1 MSTEI
6 TQNVQSTQVS
16 DTASRPVTE
25 EEYVKI
31 NEFHTTVTNWITEIH
46 NDFKNGNGYI
56 KNTPQSIC
64 GEKFL
69 ELVEYMLT
77 KSPELANIR
86 LQRKQAITT
95 VWQKARRL
103 LYFILESFLPVLI
116 SATTMYML
124 YMYMTMPIQS
134 SNSFHIANPNQSSQ
148 TAAWLQTLDKVP
160 HQLGS
165 IIGKVLSVTGTFGS
179 SVVSSA
185 TGVPNLPSKIYA
197 SFVTSLVGYLIY
209 RLSQPI
215 STIVHESRKTVE
227 KRENVSLLQEE
238 FEKEYKAVL
247 AQSLY
252 VIFVHPV
259 LNAFD
264 QLLHMSSRSASQ
276 SHLTHIIRVLDTYSE
291 NMNILYYTF
300 ITQHE
305 KAIRL
310 MDPMEILRVSQPST
324 QFITLMTRLIR
335 ESSDELAQQY
345 MLLNQ
350 SMLETPHKMGQLF
363 TLPPTFIQDTLTVV
377 NTMRN
382 ILV

>member
-6 TQNVQSTQVS
+6 TQNVQTTQVS
-16 DTASRPVTE
+16 DTAPHQVTE
-25 EEYVKI
+25 DEYVKI
-31 NEFHTTVTNWITEIH
+31 NEFHAIVTNWITEIH

-56 KNTPQSIC
+56 KNKPQSIC

-86 LQRKQAITT
+86 LQRRQAITT
-95 VWQKARRL
+95 KWQKLRRF

-116 SATTMYML
+116 SVTTMYLL
-124 YMYMTMPIQS
+124 YMSMTSQTPASI
-134 SNSFHIANPNQSSQ
+134 IANPELKSPN
-148 TAAWLQTLDKVP
+148 WLQTLDKVP
-160 HQLGS
+160 QQLGS
-165 IIGKVLSVTGTFGS
+165 IIGKVLSVTGSFS
-179 SVVSSA
+179 SSIVSSA
-185 TGVPNLPSKIYA
+185 TGVPNLPSKVYA

-215 STIVHESRKTVE
+215 SIIVQESRKTVE
-227 KRENVSLLQEE
+227 KREQVSILQDE
-238 FEKEYKAVL
+238 FEAEYKAVL
-247 AQSLY
+247 SQSLN
-252 VIFVHPV
+252 VIFVNAV

-276 SHLTHIIRVLDTYSE
+276 SQHTHMIRVLNTYSQ

-300 ITQHE
+300 VTHYE
-305 KAIRL
+305 KGIRL

-363 TLPPTFIQDTLTVV
+363 TLPPSFLQDTITVV

>member
-16 DTASRPVTE
+16 DTAPRPVTE

-31 NEFHTTVTNWITEIH
+31 NEFHAIVTNWITEIH

-56 KNTPQSIC
+56 KNKPQSIC

-69 ELVEYMLT
+69 ELVEYMLS

-86 LQRKQAITT
+86 LQRRQSITT
-95 VWQKARRL
+95 RWQKIRRF
-103 LYFILESFLPVLI
+103 LYFILESFLPILI
-116 SATTMYML
+116 SVTTMYFL
-124 YMYMTMPIQS
+124 YITMI
-134 SNSFHIANPNQSSQ
+134 SQ
-148 TAAWLQTLDKVP
+148 TPTSIIVNPELKSNTLLQTLDKIP
-160 HQLGS
+160 HQLGG
-165 IIGKVLSVTGTFGS
+165 IIGKVLSVTGSFGS
-179 SVVSSA
+179 SIVSSA

-209 RLSQPI
+209 RLSQPV
-215 STIVHESRKTVE
+215 STIVYESRRTVE
-227 KRENVSLLQEE
+227 KKEEVSILQDE
-238 FEKEYKAVL
+238 FEAEYKAVL

-252 VIFVHPV
+252 VIFVNAV

-264 QLLHMSSRSASQ
+264 QLLHMSSRSAQ
-276 SHLTHIIRVLDTYSE
+276 PNNHAHIIRVLDTYSE

-335 ESSDELAQQY
+335 ESNDELAQQY
-345 MLLNQ
+345 MFLNQ
-350 SMLETPHKMGQLF
+350 AMLEAPRKMGRVF
-363 TLPPTFIQDTLTVV
+363 TLPPTFLQDTLTVV
-377 NTMRN
+377 NSMRN

>member
-6 TQNVQSTQVS
+6 TQNAQSTQVS
-16 DTASRPVTE
+16 DTAPRPVTE

-31 NEFHTTVTNWITEIH
+31 NEFHAIVTNWITEIH
-46 NDFKNGNGYI
+46 EDFKNRNGYI
-56 KNTPQSIC
+56 KHKPQSIC
-64 GEKFL
+64 GEKFV

-86 LQRKQAITT
+86 LQRRQAITT
-95 VWQKARRL
+95 KWQKLRRF
-103 LYFILESFLPVLI
+103 LYFILESFLPILI
-116 SATTMYML
+116 SVTTMYLL
-124 YMYMTMPIQS
+124 YRSMTSQPTATIIVNSDLKS
-134 SNSFHIANPNQSSQ
+134 SN
-148 TAAWLQTLDKVP
+148 WLQILDKVP

-165 IIGKVLSVTGTFGS
+165 IIGKALSVTGSFGS
-179 SVVSSA
+179 SIVSSA
-185 TGVPNLPSKIYA
+185 TGVPNLPSKVYA

-215 STIVHESRKTVE
+215 STIVQESRKTVE
-227 KRENVSLLQEE
+227 KKEQVSILQDE
-238 FEKEYKAVL
+238 FEAEYKAVL
-247 AQSLY
+247 SQSLH

-276 SHLTHIIRVLDTYSE
+276 SHLAHIVCVLDTYSE

-363 TLPPTFIQDTLTVV
+363 TLPPTFVQDTLTVV

-382 ILV
+382 MLV